1 MGCSGAICAGTSAA
15 AVWGSITTA
24 GPFWVGGGRLAERV
38 QWRRM
43 VSAVEVALAL
53 SLVQA
58 LAALTLPGL

>member
-1 MGCSGAICAGTSAA
+1 M
-15 AVWGSITTA
+15 
-24 GPFWVGGGRLAERV
+24 AERV